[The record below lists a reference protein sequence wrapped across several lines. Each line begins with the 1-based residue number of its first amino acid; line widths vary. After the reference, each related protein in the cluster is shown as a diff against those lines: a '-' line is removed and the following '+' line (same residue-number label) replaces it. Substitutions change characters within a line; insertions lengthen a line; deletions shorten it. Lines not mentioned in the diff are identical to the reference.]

1 MMTTR
6 PPSGQKEAQKHRHC
20 YGSDNKNN
28 NDIGTIFIWYFKS
41 DHYVIVV
48 IQYYATQL
56 SFFPIRIIDS
66 FNKCLQALK
75 YYGY

>member
-6 PPSGQKEAQKHRHC
+6 PPSGQKEAQKHRHF
-20 YGSDNKNN
+20 YGSDNKNH

-56 SFFPIRIIDS
+56 SFFS
-66 FNKCLQALK
+66 HS
-75 YYGY
+75 YY